1 MFGATEEEE
10 MVPPITHVSV
20 TLDGIPEVVEVHQA
34 PDPYS
39 ESPETP
45 EFEQPKKKKG
55 KMLPESASVEQES
68 SGWHGHFPVGVWNH
82 SGCQAKVGLWLSGLS
97 QKCRES
103 VFFLGSVSAYKG
115 AWTNGVVEVAMMA
128 YPTGISA
135 CSYL

>member
-34 PDPYS
+34 PDPYA

-55 KMLPESASVEQES
+55 KVLPENSSVQQES
-68 SGWHGHFPVGVWNH
+68 REWHGLFLVGVWNH
-82 SGCQAKVGLWLSGLS
+82 LGCQVKITEWRQPEMQG
-97 QKCRES
+97 
-103 VFFLGSVSAYKG
+103 KG
-115 AWTNGVVEVAMMA
+115 FSSCTVWAHVQVLRLMM
-128 YPTGISA
+128 
-135 CSYL
+135 L

>member
-34 PDPYS
+34 SDPYA

-55 KMLPESASVEQES
+55 KMLLENASGEQDS
-68 SGWHGHFPVGVWNH
+68 SGWHGRFLVSVWNP
-82 SGCQAKVGLWLSGLS
+82 SGCQAKITEQAQPEMQG
-97 QKCRES
+97 KH
-103 VFFLGSVSAYKG
+103 FLPV
-115 AWTNGVVEVAMMA
+115 
-128 YPTGISA
+128 
-135 CSYL
+135 

>member
-34 PDPYS
+34 PDPYA

-55 KMLPESASVEQES
+55 KMLRENSSVEQES
-68 SGWHGHFPVGVWNH
+68 SWCHDDFPGGVWNH
-82 SGCQAKVGLWLSGLS
+82 SGCQAKITEWAQPETQG
-97 QKCRES
+97 KH
-103 VFFLGSVSAYKG
+103 FLPGCCEHTG
-115 AWTNGVVEVAMMA
+115 A
-128 YPTGISA
+128 
-135 CSYL
+135 